1 MAGCS
6 LFHLWAAWMT
16 TRYSSRT
23 QSAESKVTVSPRR
36 RGARKAAQPT
46 IANLEVEQL
55 HWVIGQHAEHQERGA
70 LGVGVV
76 TLEHTVLEGQYALA
90 GLSTATAK
98 SSETP
103 NPLPSSSRLKNW

>member
-1 MAGCS
+1 MQCFPLRATKM
-6 LFHLWAAWMT
+6 MT
-16 TRYSSRT
+16 HCTLLT
-23 QSAESKVTVSPRR
+23 QSSESKVTVSPRC

-55 HWVIGQHAEHQERGA
+55 HWIIGQHAEHQKRGA
-70 LGVGVV
+70 LAMGVV

-103 NPLPSSSRLKNW
+103 NSLSSPSRLKSW